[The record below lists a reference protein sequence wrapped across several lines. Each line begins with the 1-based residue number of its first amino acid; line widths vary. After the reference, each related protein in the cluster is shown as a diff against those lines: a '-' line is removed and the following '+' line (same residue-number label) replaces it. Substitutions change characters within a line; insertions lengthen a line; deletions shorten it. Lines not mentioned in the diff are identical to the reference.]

1 MISSIAPPLI
11 KCTITSVSSIKT
23 IVVTKGA
30 KHVADTLY
38 TTAGIGTYSGDGSSV
53 NTSWLGTIQKWIS
66 QQIDSGFGT
75 TFDSHVIA
83 GYRFLMRYY
92 DKGDRIYI
100 FGFSR
105 GAFTARFLARMIS
118 QVGLLSKGN
127 EEMVPFAYKTYQDYE
142 LGAYQ
147 DSILPEEK
155 VQRSGEESVPKAHK
169 PSPKSVFIQ
178 NFKTTFCRHDAHP
191 KGEVH
196 SDLESGIKVHFL
208 GLFDT
213 VNSVGTFDVPFTK
226 QVILPM
232 VGGTAEHVRHA
243 VAIDER
249 RVKFKAALLA
259 QDRRKMPHDEDIKEV
274 WFPGNHGDV
283 GGGWPAR
290 DPAKEDEVLTLKQKI
305 EGFFTK
311 EKDTEPSRDVTKD
324 WFQQSDIALKWM
336 IDELDGIDGDQIDW
350 DPDRRKVFMECY
362 AERRDAA
369 VKSKLHDT
377 MRYGGGSSLGKTSF
391 WNFMGTLA
399 SLHSGAPARRPRLR

>member
-1 MISSIAPPLI
+1 
-11 KCTITSVSSIKT
+11 
-23 IVVTKGA
+23 
-30 KHVADTLY
+30 
-38 TTAGIGTYSGDGSSV
+38 
-53 NTSWLGTIQKWIS
+53 
-66 QQIDSGFGT
+66 
-75 TFDSHVIA
+75 
-83 GYRFLMRYY
+83 MRYY

-142 LGAYQ
+142 LGAYHE
-147 DSILPEEK
+147 SILQEEE
-155 VQRSGEESVPKAHK
+155 VQRSGEESVPKAHF
-169 PSPKSVFIQ
+169 PSSKSVFVQ
-178 NFKTTFCRHDAHP
+178 NFKTTFCRHEHP
-191 KGEVH
+191 EGEVH

-249 RVKFKAALLA
+249 RVKFKPALLA
-259 QDRRKMPHDEDIKEV
+259 QDRRNMPHDEDIKEV

-290 DPAKEDEVLTLKQKI
+290 DPAKRDDVLTLKQKI
-305 EGFFTK
+305 ERFFTK

-350 DPDRRKVFMECY
+350 DPDRKTVFMECY
-362 AERRDAA
+362 AKQRDAA

-377 MRYGGGSSLGKTSF
+377 MKYGGGSSLGKTSF

-399 SLHSGAPARRPRLR
+399 PLHSGAPARRPRLR